1 MPPLRRACGFA
12 RPDIEGNLEF
22 HRLGFRMRK
31 VQGHDTGVNR
41 FERSLNAGLVTLVID
56 GHPEGGLLRRI
67 EGHFDDQAVDSFSVL
82 ATVSTA
88 SLTPMTESMSVSTSM
103 LSAMVFPALRYSA
116 ASRHHSLPADRVVT
130 RGDGRGAVD
139 RLLAFVEIHIVMP
152 PARFRHLDKQG
163 VSALLSSCPSL
174 KQGLVRSSTQNRRSP
189 SGGMKP
195 KLNLWLLS
203 SATKIGSS
211 MSEAMQYQTIANSS
225 GVILR
230 MRKSEIETDRF
241 AQDLRERRDL
251 YRLVGGIAVGLSVS
265 PLPIGMC
272 NARE

>member
-1 MPPLRRACGFA
+1 MKTLRVLS
-12 RPDIEGNLEF
+12 IVL
-22 HRLGFRMRK
+22 
-31 VQGHDTGVNR
+31 
-41 FERSLNAGLVTLVID
+41 
-56 GHPEGGLLRRI
+56 
-67 EGHFDDQAVDSFSVL
+67 SFSVS
-82 ATVSTA
+82 ATVPAMAGVNVSSPSTGDQ
-88 SLTPMTESMSVSTSM
+88 VSSPFK
-103 LSAMVFPALRYSA
+103 LSAWATSCSSHNVTAMGYSFD
-116 ASRHHSLPADRVVT
+116 SSSDTTIIDGQSIDTSIHGPSGHHTLHIKAWA
-130 RGDGRGAVD
+130 DGRGAVD
-139 RLLAFVEIHIVMP
+139 RLFAFVEIHIVMP

-163 VSALLSSCPSL
+163 VSALRSSCPSL

-230 MRKSEIETDRF
+230 MRKSEIETDRL